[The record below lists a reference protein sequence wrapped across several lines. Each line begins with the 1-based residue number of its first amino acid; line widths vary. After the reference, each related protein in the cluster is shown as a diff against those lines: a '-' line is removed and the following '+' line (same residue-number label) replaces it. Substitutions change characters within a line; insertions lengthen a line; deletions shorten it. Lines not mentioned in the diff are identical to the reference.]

1 MSRTVIGAVIVGAIA
16 LGATAAYAA
25 AAPAQNQQTQAQTP
39 KGWNWTPGKNGARVE
54 RPSNVTTNPDGST
67 REVVPAG
74 NCVTIKEKP
83 APGEYRLS
91 SQCNKPK

>member
-1 MSRTVIGAVIVGAIA
+1 MSRTVIGALIVGAIA

-25 AAPAQNQQTQAQTP
+25 AAPAQQQTQQTP

-54 RPSNVTTNPDGST
+54 RPSNATTNADGST

-83 APGEYRLS
+83 APGEYR
-91 SQCNKPK
+91 QFNGNCNKPK